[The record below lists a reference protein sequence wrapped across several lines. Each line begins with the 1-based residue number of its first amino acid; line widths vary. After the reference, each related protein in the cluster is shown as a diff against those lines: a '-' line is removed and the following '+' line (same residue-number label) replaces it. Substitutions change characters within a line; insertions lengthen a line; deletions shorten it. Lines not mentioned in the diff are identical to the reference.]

1 MKKVISILGFAFT
14 QDNMKDGKIW
24 LEPISEKN
32 LNLDPV
38 RGETKLFEFLVE
50 QFTVISLNDM
60 ILPKIS
66 HHLLVSLSNLID
78 GLTAHKETL
87 IKHIPL
93 AIDCILFINT
103 RILLPHMLTKTELS
117 DPVIRFK

>member
-60 ILPKIS
+60 ILP
-66 HHLLVSLSNLID
+66 
-78 GLTAHKETL
+78 
-87 IKHIPL
+87 
-93 AIDCILFINT
+93 
-103 RILLPHMLTKTELS
+103 
-117 DPVIRFK
+117 